1 VRAVANGL
9 EALQALRDE
18 LFVAPS
24 TTPVAWVGDLG
35 EVAEQ
40 VTALVGCQCGGRVQP
55 LGSDRDGG

>member
-1 VRAVANGL
+1 L